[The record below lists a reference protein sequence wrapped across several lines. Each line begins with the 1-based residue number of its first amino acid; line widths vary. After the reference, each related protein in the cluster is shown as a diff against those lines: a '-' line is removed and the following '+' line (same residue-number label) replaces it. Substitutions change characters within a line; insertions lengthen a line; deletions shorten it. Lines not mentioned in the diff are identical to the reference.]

1 MYDFAQVT
9 KTMNGQTSQVSDEEK
24 GAHPPY
30 PGVSAQSTLQ
40 TDLAPRILEVSG
52 VLQTTLE
59 INELFALFASELAR
73 NLHFD
78 GLYYDFPMAKID
90 IRLGQE
96 EIHSCSYELT
106 VATEKLGT
114 VHFFR
119 NSPFNDQELTT
130 AENLLSAL
138 LYPLRNTLLYQQA
151 LQTAIMDP
159 VTGVKNR
166 TAMDSAV
173 KREIELAGRQGAP
186 LSFILFDID
195 HFKRVNDQ
203 FGHLYGDQALHAVAA
218 CAEHTIRESDMLF
231 RYGGEEF
238 LVLLSGTCL
247 EGAELLA
254 ERIRIAIEKL
264 QPQLECD
271 IRMTISLG
279 VVTLREEEDSAA
291 VLARADEALY
301 RAKKAGRNRVVTEET
316 E

>member
-1 MYDFAQVT
+1 
-9 KTMNGQTSQVSDEEK
+9 MNGQASRTSEEQNN
-24 GAHPPY
+24 GQLPLAEAAGTPLAP
-30 PGVSAQSTLQ
+30 A
-40 TDLAPRILEVSG
+40 DLAPRILEVSG

-59 INELFALFASELAR
+59 INELFALFASELGR
-73 NLHFD
+73 NLDFD
-78 GLYYDFPMAKID
+78 GLFYDFPIAKID

-114 VHFFR
+114 VRFFR
-119 NSPFNDQELTT
+119 SSPFNDQELIT

-173 KREIELAGRQGAP
+173 KREIDLAGRQGAP

-203 FGHLYGDQALHAVAA
+203 FGHLYGDQALHAVAT
-218 CAEHTIRESDMLF
+218 CAEQTIREPDMLF

-238 LVLLSGTCL
+238 LVLLSGTSL
-247 EGAELLA
+247 DGAELLA
-254 ERIRIAIEKL
+254 ERIRHAVEKL
-264 QPQLECD
+264 RPKLECD
-271 IRMTISLG
+271 IRMTVSLG

-301 RAKKAGRNRVVTEET
+301 RAKEAGRNRVITEDK
-316 E
+316 

>member
-1 MYDFAQVT
+1 
-9 KTMNGQTSQVSDEEK
+9 MNGQASRTSEEQNN
-24 GAHPPY
+24 GQLPLAEAAGTPLAP
-30 PGVSAQSTLQ
+30 A
-40 TDLAPRILEVSG
+40 DLAPRILEVSG

-59 INELFALFASELAR
+59 INELFALFASELGR
-73 NLHFD
+73 NLDFD
-78 GLYYDFPMAKID
+78 GLFYDFPIAKID

-114 VHFFR
+114 VRFFR
-119 NSPFNDQELTT
+119 SSPFNDQELIT

-173 KREIELAGRQGAP
+173 KREIDLAGRQGAP

-203 FGHLYGDQALHAVAA
+203 FGHLYGDQALHAVAT
-218 CAEHTIRESDMLF
+218 CAEQTIRESDMLF

-238 LVLLSGTCL
+238 LVLLSGTSL
-247 EGAELLA
+247 DGAELLA
-254 ERIRIAIEKL
+254 ERIRHAVEKL
-264 QPQLECD
+264 RPKLECD
-271 IRMTISLG
+271 IRMTVSLG

-301 RAKKAGRNRVVTEET
+301 RAKEAGRNRVITEDK
-316 E
+316 

>member
-1 MYDFAQVT
+1 
-9 KTMNGQTSQVSDEEK
+9 MNGQTSRVPDEQN
-24 GAHPPY
+24 GAHHPHS
-30 PGVSAQSTLQ
+30 GVAARSTLQ
-40 TDLAPRILEVSG
+40 ADLAPRVLEVSG
-52 VLQTTLE
+52 ILQTTLE

-73 NLHFD
+73 NLRFD
-78 GLYYDFPMAKID
+78 GLHYDFPTANVD

-106 VATEKLGT
+106 VATEKLGS
-114 VHFFR
+114 VRFFR
-119 NSPFNDQELTT
+119 SSPFNDQELIT

-166 TAMDSAV
+166 AAMDSAV
-173 KREIELAGRQGAP
+173 KREIDLAKRQEAP
-186 LSFILFDID
+186 LSFILLDID

-203 FGHLYGDQALHAVAA
+203 FGHLYGDQALHALAHCV
-218 CAEHTIRESDMLF
+218 EHTIRESDMLF

-254 ERIRIAIEKL
+254 ERIRTAVEKL
-264 QPQLECD
+264 RPKLECD
-271 IRMTISLG
+271 IRMTVSLG
-279 VVTLREEEDSAA
+279 VVTLKEGEDPGA
-291 VLARADEALY
+291 VLARADNALY
-301 RAKKAGRNRVVTEET
+301 QAKKAGRNRVVTERTRENT
-316 E
+316 P

>member
-1 MYDFAQVT
+1 
-9 KTMNGQTSQVSDEEK
+9 MNGQASQTSEEQNN
-24 GAHPPY
+24 GQLPLAEAAGTPLAP
-30 PGVSAQSTLQ
+30 A
-40 TDLAPRILEVSG
+40 DLAPRILEVSG

-59 INELFALFASELAR
+59 INELFALFASELGR
-73 NLHFD
+73 NLDFD
-78 GLYYDFPMAKID
+78 GLFYDFPIAKID

-114 VHFFR
+114 VRFFR
-119 NSPFNDQELTT
+119 SSPFNDQELIT

-173 KREIELAGRQGAP
+173 KREIDLAGRQGAP

-203 FGHLYGDQALHAVAA
+203 FGHLYGDQALHAVAT
-218 CAEHTIRESDMLF
+218 CAEQTIRESDMLF

-238 LVLLSGTCL
+238 LVLLSGTSL
-247 EGAELLA
+247 DGAELLA
-254 ERIRIAIEKL
+254 ERIRHAVEKL
-264 QPQLECD
+264 RPKLECD
-271 IRMTISLG
+271 IRMTVSLG

-301 RAKKAGRNRVVTEET
+301 RAKEAGRNRVITEDK
-316 E
+316 

>member
-1 MYDFAQVT
+1 
-9 KTMNGQTSQVSDEEK
+9 MNGQASRASEEQNSGQPPLADVT
-24 GAHPPY
+24 GASLSP
-30 PGVSAQSTLQ
+30 A
-40 TDLAPRILEVSG
+40 DLAPRILEVSG

-59 INELFALFASELAR
+59 INELFALFASELGR
-73 NLHFD
+73 NLNFD
-78 GLYYDFPMAKID
+78 GLFYDFPIAKID

-96 EIHSCSYELT
+96 ETHSCSYDLT

-114 VHFFR
+114 VRFFR
-119 NSPFNDQELTT
+119 SSPFNDQELIT

-173 KREIELAGRQGAP
+173 KREIDLAGRQGAP

-203 FGHLYGDQALHAVAA
+203 FGHLYGDQALHAVAT
-218 CAEHTIRESDMLF
+218 CAEQTIRESDMLF

-238 LVLLSGTCL
+238 LVLLSGTSL
-247 EGAELLA
+247 DGAELLA
-254 ERIRIAIEKL
+254 ERIRHAVEKL
-264 QPQLECD
+264 RPKLECD
-271 IRMTISLG
+271 IRMTVSLG

-301 RAKKAGRNRVVTEET
+301 RAKEAGRNRVITEDK
-316 E
+316 